1 MKREL
6 RVAAAEEGFALGAA
20 VVLVAG
26 KGRCA
31 LWSGLWCVLHVCW
44 GCRCVLARLS
54 CVFFFFCF
62 FSFFCVLALLVKLL
76 MKRPRIHSLVS
87 EASYEAATL
96 VVALTPFGWSTY
108 W

>member
-31 LWSGLWCVLHVCW
+31 LWSGLWCVLHVC
-44 GCRCVLARLS
+44 
-54 CVFFFFCF
+54 
-62 FSFFCVLALLVKLL
+62 
-76 MKRPRIHSLVS
+76 
-87 EASYEAATL
+87 
-96 VVALTPFGWSTY
+96 
-108 W
+108 